1 MEVPLADD
9 FIAIVEDDAA
19 LRDALERL
27 LRSEGL
33 AARGFASA
41 EDFLAADEAP
51 RCLVLD
57 LRLPGM
63 SGMDLLS
70 ALRQRQMRAPIVMIT
85 GHGDIP
91 QAVAA
96 VKAGAFD
103 FIEKPYDPDALMAVL
118 RKALDTNRAAQD
130 GPAVAEIAGRA
141 DALSPREREV
151 MDRVVNGQPNKVIAA
166 ALQISPRTVEVY
178 RANVMSKMQAKNLT
192 DLVTMVLRLRGT
204 AP

>member
-1 MEVPLADD
+1 MADQV
-9 FIAIVEDDAA
+9 IAIVEDDGA

-27 LRSEGL
+27 LKSEGL
-33 AARGFASA
+33 PACGFASA
-41 EDFLAADEAP
+41 EDFLASDVAPP
-51 RCLVLD
+51 RCLILD

-63 SGMDLLS
+63 SGMELLTT
-70 ALRQRQMRAPIVMIT
+70 LRQRQIRAPVVMIT

-103 FIEKPYDPDALMAVL
+103 FIEKPYDPDALMVVL
-118 RKALDTNRAAQD
+118 RKALEAGKTAHSD
-130 GPAVAEIAGRA
+130 PAVAEIAARA
-141 DALSPREREV
+141 GVLSPREREV
-151 MDRVVNGQPNKVIAA
+151 MERVVNGQPNKVIAA

-192 DLVTMVLRLRGT
+192 ELVTMVLRLRG
-204 AP
+204 

>member
-1 MEVPLADD
+1 MAESFV
-9 FIAIVEDDAA
+9 AIVEDDAA
-19 LRDALERL
+19 LRDALMRL

-33 AARGFASA
+33 MARGFASA
-41 EDFLAADEAP
+41 EEFLAGGGTP
-51 RCLVLD
+51 RSLLLD

-63 SGMDLLS
+63 SGMELLTTM
-70 ALRQRQMRAPIVMIT
+70 RQKHNRTPVVMIT

-103 FIEKPYDPDALMAVL
+103 FIEKPYDPDALMVVL
-118 RKALDTNRAAQD
+118 RKALDAGEASQGD
-130 GPAVAEIAGRA
+130 PAVAEIATRA

-151 MDRVVNGQPNKVIAA
+151 MDRVVGGQPNKAIAA

-178 RANVMSKMQAKNLT
+178 RANVMSKMQARNLT
-192 DLVTMVLRLRGT
+192 ELVAMVLRLRGAT
-204 AP
+204 P

>member
-1 MEVPLADD
+1 MTDG

-41 EDFLAADEAP
+41 EDFLASNDVP

-63 SGMDLLS
+63 SGIDLLS
-70 ALRQRQMRAPIVMIT
+70 ALRQRQMRSPVVMIT

-118 RKALDTNRAAQD
+118 RKALDTNRSVQD
-130 GPAVAEIAGRA
+130 GPAIAEIAGRA
-141 DALSPREREV
+141 EALSPREREV

-178 RANVMSKMQAKNLT
+178 RANVMAKMQADSLSE
-192 DLVTMVLRLRGT
+192 LVRMALVEGGVL
-204 AP
+204 

>member
-1 MEVPLADD
+1 MAES

-19 LRDALERL
+19 LRDALMRL

-33 AARGFASA
+33 TARGFASA
-41 EDFLAADEAP
+41 EEFIAAASTP

-63 SGMDLLS
+63 SGIELLTT
-70 ALRQRQMRAPIVMIT
+70 LRHKHNRTPVIMIT

-118 RKALDTNRAAQD
+118 RKALDAGDASRGDA
-130 GPAVAEIAGRA
+130 AVAEIAARA
-141 DALSPREREV
+141 EALSPREREV
-151 MDRVVNGQPNKVIAA
+151 MDRVVGGQPNKAIAA

-178 RANVMSKMQAKNLT
+178 RANVMSKMQARNLT
-192 DLVTMVLRLRGT
+192 ELVAMVLRLRGA

>member
-1 MEVPLADD
+1 MAED
-9 FIAIVEDDAA
+9 FVAIVEDDTA

-27 LRSEGL
+27 LRSEGF

-41 EDFLAADEAP
+41 EEFLGTGETP
-51 RCLVLD
+51 RCLILD

-63 SGMDLLS
+63 SGMELLTT
-70 ALRQRQMRAPIVMIT
+70 LRQRQMRAPVVMIT

-103 FIEKPYDPDALMAVL
+103 FIEKPYDPDALMTVL
-118 RKALDTNRAAQD
+118 RKALDTGRGSPE
-130 GPAVAEIAGRA
+130 GPVVAEIAARA
-141 DALSPREREV
+141 EALSPREREV

-192 DLVTMVLRLRGT
+192 DLVTMVLRLRGA

>member
-1 MEVPLADD
+1 MADEV
-9 FIAIVEDDAA
+9 IAIVEDDGA

-27 LRSEGL
+27 LKSEGL

-41 EDFLAADEAP
+41 EDFLASDLAAP
-51 RCLVLD
+51 RCLILD

-63 SGMDLLS
+63 SGMELLTT
-70 ALRQRQMRAPIVMIT
+70 LRQRQIRAPVVMIT

-118 RKALDTNRAAQD
+118 RKALEAGKAARSD
-130 GPAVAEIAGRA
+130 PAVAEIAGRA

-151 MDRVVNGQPNKVIAA
+151 MERVVNGQPNKVIAA

-192 DLVTMVLRLRGT
+192 ELVTMVLRLRG
-204 AP
+204 

>member
-1 MEVPLADD
+1 MAES

-19 LRDALERL
+19 LRDALMRL

-33 AARGFASA
+33 TARGFASA
-41 EDFLAADEAP
+41 EEFLASGDAP

-63 SGMDLLS
+63 SGMELLT
-70 ALRQRQMRAPIVMIT
+70 ALRQRHNRTPVIMIT

-118 RKALDTNRAAQD
+118 RKALDAGEAARGD
-130 GPAVAEIAGRA
+130 AAVAEIAARA
-141 DALSPREREV
+141 EALSPREREV
-151 MDRVVNGQPNKVIAA
+151 MDRVVSGQPNKTIAA

-178 RANVMSKMQAKNLT
+178 RANVMSKMQARNLT
-192 DLVTMVLRLRGT
+192 ELVAMVLRLRGA

>member
-1 MEVPLADD
+1 MADEI
-9 FIAIVEDDAA
+9 IAIVEDDAA

-27 LRSEGL
+27 LKSEGL

-41 EDFLAADEAP
+41 EEFLASDVAPP
-51 RCLVLD
+51 RCLILD

-63 SGMDLLS
+63 SGMELLS
-70 ALRQRQMRAPIVMIT
+70 TLRQRQLRAPVVMIT

-118 RKALDTNRAAQD
+118 RKALEAGKAARND
-130 GPAVAEIAGRA
+130 PAVAEIASRA

-151 MDRVVNGQPNKVIAA
+151 MERVVNGQPNKVIAA

-192 DLVTMVLRLRGT
+192 ELVTMALRLRGT
-204 AP
+204 AS

>member
-1 MEVPLADD
+1 MSDD
-9 FIAIVEDDAA
+9 SIAIIEDDSA

-27 LRSEGL
+27 MRSEEI

-41 EDFLAADEAP
+41 EEYLATEGFTPA
-51 RCLVLD
+51 CIVLD

-63 SGMDLLS
+63 SGMELLTT
-70 ALRQRQMRAPIVMIT
+70 LQQRQMRSPIVMIT

-103 FIEKPYDPDALMAVL
+103 FIEKPYDPDALLAVV
-118 RKALDTNRAAQD
+118 RKAIESGKTARNDPAIAELAARA
-130 GPAVAEIAGRA
+130 E
-141 DALSPREREV
+141 ALSPREREV
-151 MDRVVNGQPNKVIAA
+151 MDRVVSGQPNKVIAA
-166 ALQISPRTVEVY
+166 ALKISPRTVEVY
-178 RANVMSKMQAKNLT
+178 RANVMSKMQARNLT
-192 DLVTMVLRLRGT
+192 ELVTMALRLRGT

>member
-1 MEVPLADD
+1 MTES

-19 LRDALERL
+19 LRDALMRL

-33 AARGFASA
+33 TARGFASA
-41 EDFLAADEAP
+41 EEFLSGGGTP

-63 SGMDLLS
+63 SGKELMTT
-70 ALRQRQMRAPIVMIT
+70 LRQKHNRAPVIMIT

-118 RKALDTNRAAQD
+118 RKALDAGEASRGDSAL
-130 GPAVAEIAGRA
+130 AEIASRA
-141 DALSPREREV
+141 EALSPREREV
-151 MDRVVNGQPNKVIAA
+151 MDRVVSGQPNKAIAA

-178 RANVMSKMQAKNLT
+178 RANVMSKMQARNLT
-192 DLVTMVLRLRGT
+192 ELVAMVLRLRGA

>member
-1 MEVPLADD
+1 MADE
-9 FIAIVEDDAA
+9 FVAVVEDDAA

-27 LRSEGL
+27 LRSEGF

-41 EDFLAADEAP
+41 EEFLDDSETP
-51 RCLVLD
+51 RCLILD

-63 SGMDLLS
+63 SGMELLTT
-70 ALRQRQMRAPIVMIT
+70 LRQKQMRAPVVMIT

-118 RKALDTNRAAQD
+118 RKALDTNRGAQE
-130 GPAVAEIAGRA
+130 GPAIAEIAGRA
-141 DALSPREREV
+141 EALSPREREV

-192 DLVTMVLRLRGT
+192 DLVTMALRLRGA